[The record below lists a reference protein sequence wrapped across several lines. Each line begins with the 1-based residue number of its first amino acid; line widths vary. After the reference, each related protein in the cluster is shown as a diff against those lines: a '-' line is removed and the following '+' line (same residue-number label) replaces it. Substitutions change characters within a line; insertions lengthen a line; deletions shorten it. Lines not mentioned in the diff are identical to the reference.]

1 MKPPLEIMLYK
12 APASMG
18 RSKGGKTLWATDKH
32 GPWVEVEPAAKTY
45 LESLGWD
52 VDYGVMYNVR
62 NITNAA
68 LFTIYA
74 AEKNPPTSKSL
85 LSSGQQVN
93 RVDGISGHMFDTK
106 DKEAFQKVQEI
117 FKARGI
123 DLEGPLQ
130 FLKLVIFCSNEY
142 TDMSVNTEELFFTRI
157 RKYLD
162 ENLIDSYQL
171 VFEKWIRIYTKKV
184 RKSDIAKGF
193 RFRDD
198 DHVLL
203 RLERFI
209 RTQEKIDFSAYAA
222 SANAAELNYRLKLYK
237 RENRDHH
244 NMFNRGRKISK
255 PERIPGNDQEIL
267 ASDRFKER
275 YGSFLRAVSIEG
287 KTIAKWQRLIANIG
301 MENIFKF
308 LISDGEKWSRTQ
320 TWHSAGEPDLFIS
333 KNGCSYFCEVKSP
346 NDRIHQSQRD
356 FMEYVAKGSGI
367 DYIVCKVKPSV

>member
-1 MKPPLEIMLYK
+1 
-12 APASMG
+12 
-18 RSKGGKTLWATDKH
+18 
-32 GPWVEVEPAAKTY
+32 
-45 LESLGWD
+45 
-52 VDYGVMYNVR
+52 
-62 NITNAA
+62 
-68 LFTIYA
+68 
-74 AEKNPPTSKSL
+74 
-85 LSSGQQVN
+85 
-93 RVDGISGHMFDTK
+93 
-106 DKEAFQKVQEI
+106 
-117 FKARGI
+117 
-123 DLEGPLQ
+123 
-130 FLKLVIFCSNEY
+130 
-142 TDMSVNTEELFFTRI
+142 
-157 RKYLD
+157 

-171 VFEKWIRIYTKKV
+171 VFAKWIRIYTKKV
-184 RKSDIAKGF
+184 RKSDMAKGF

-244 NMFNRGRKISK
+244 TMFNRGRKISK
-255 PERIPGNDQEIL
+255 PERIPSDDQEIL

-275 YGSFLRAVSIEG
+275 YGSFLRAVSIED

-367 DYIVCKVKPSV
+367 DYIVCNVKPLV

>member
-52 VDYGVMYNVR
+52 VDYGVMYNVQ

-171 VFEKWIRIYTKKV
+171 VFAKWIRIYTKKV

-244 NMFNRGRKISK
+244 TMFNRGRKISK
-255 PERIPGNDQEIL
+255 PERIPSDDQEIL

-275 YGSFLRAVSIEG
+275 YGSFLRAVSIED

-346 NDRIHQSQRD
+346 NDQIQQSQRD

-367 DYIVCKVKPSV
+367 DYIVCNVKPLV